1 MRRRVSPLHFD
12 GHRLRAL
19 RRQRGLRVEDVA
31 AISGITARH
40 IWRLEAGT
48 RPRVAAV
55 TLARIALALNTSVDY
70 LVDRQP
76 ERDTPR
82 RRSTTVRVHGERRN
96 AVMSKLNRFT
106 NSEQLSLEDRPVISP
121 VIKHSPNQTT
131 VRRISS
137 TTSFDR
143 EARDRRCQSSHQKR
157 CWRKP
162 CPPSAS
168 SSGSCPVLWSAIPLG
183 WRR

>member
-55 TLARIALALNTSVDY
+55 TLARIALVLDTSVDY
-70 LVDRQP
+70 LVGLTDNP
-76 ERDTPR
+76 SATR
-82 RRSTTVRVHGERRN
+82 RAGE
-96 AVMSKLNRFT
+96 A
-106 NSEQLSLEDRPVISP
+106 
-121 VIKHSPNQTT
+121 
-131 VRRISS
+131 
-137 TTSFDR
+137 
-143 EARDRRCQSSHQKR
+143 
-157 CWRKP
+157 
-162 CPPSAS
+162 PPSEFMEKDEM
-168 SSGSCPVLWSAIPLG
+168 P
-183 WRR
+183 